1 VREVGS
7 KFHRNFVVGFK
18 AHPWN
23 IGFT

>member
-1 VREVGS
+1 VREVGN